1 MTELLTHSAVKL
13 ALHTLRAASSA
24 NSDAPTLLLLHGL
37 GEHSPK
43 HVPEQCNAWPGA
55 IYALDFT
62 GHGESTVPR
71 GGGYTAELLM
81 SDADIALAHIGNATL
96 AGRGIGAYVAVL
108 LAGGRPDLV
117 RGTILLDGPGL
128 AGGGSGSTS
137 PFIVF
142 PDMTQITPP
151 DPFVLAELSVDVRPP
166 DYLLEFVR
174 LANQYSDLTRPFTIC
189 CEEKPDWLNAMI
201 GQPGVETSTLSEAL
215 QFYSA
220 PKAE

>member
-1 MTELLTHSAVKL
+1 MTTHYLTHSSVKL
-13 ALHTLRAASSA
+13 ALHELQSKGEP
-24 NSDAPTLLLLHGL
+24 NLLLLHGL
-37 GEHSPK
+37 GEHSPAK
-43 HVPEQCNAWPGA
+43 IPEQFASWPGN

-62 GHGESTVPR
+62 GHGDSTVPR

-81 SDADIALAHIGNATL
+81 SDADIALAKIGKATV

-108 LAGGRPDLV
+108 LAGGRPELV

-142 PDMTQITPP
+142 PDMTQMTPP

-174 LANQYSDLTRPFTIC
+174 LASQYSDLSRPFSIC
-189 CEEKPDWLNAMI
+189 CEEKPEWLGAME
-201 GQPGVETSTLSEAL
+201 GQPGVEKVNLEEAL
-215 QFYSA
+215 NFYSQ
-220 PKAE
+220 E

>member
-13 ALHTLRAASSA
+13 ALHTLRVAQSGS
-24 NSDAPTLLLLHGL
+24 SDAPNLLLLHGL

-43 HVPEQCNAWPGA
+43 HVPEQFNTWPGA

-81 SDADIALAHIGNATL
+81 SDADIALAHIGNATI

-142 PDMTQITPP
+142 PDMTQMTPP
-151 DPFVLAELSVDVRPP
+151 DPFALAELSVDVRPP
-166 DYLLEFVR
+166 DYLVEFVR
-174 LANQYSDLTRPFTIC
+174 LAGQYSNLSRPFSIS
-189 CEEKPDWLNAMI
+189 CEEKPDWLNAML
-201 GQPGVETSTLSEAL
+201 GQPGVETIELNEAL
-215 QFYSA
+215 SYYSQQ
-220 PKAE
+220 

>member
-1 MTELLTHSAVKL
+1 MSNTTLLTHSRVKL
-13 ALHTLRAASSA
+13 ALHQLKS
-24 NSDAPTLLLLHGL
+24 NGEPNLLLLHGL

-43 HVPEQCNAWPGA
+43 NIPEQFSSWPGS

-62 GHGESTVPR
+62 GHGDSTVPR

-81 SDADIALAHIGNATL
+81 SDADIALAQLGKATV

-108 LAGGRPDLV
+108 LAGGRPEQV

-142 PDMTQITPP
+142 PDMTQMTPP

-166 DYLLEFVR
+166 DYCMEFLR
-174 LANQYSDLTRPFTIC
+174 LASQYSNLSRPFSIC
-189 CEEKPDWLNAMI
+189 CEEEPDWLAAMA
-201 GQPGVETSTLSEAL
+201 GQPGVEKVNLEEAL
-215 QFYSA
+215 AFYSS
-220 PKAE
+220 E

>member
-1 MTELLTHSAVKL
+1 MTTFLTHSRVKL
-13 ALHTLRAASSA
+13 ALHQLK
-24 NSDAPTLLLLHGL
+24 DAGEPNLLLLHGL

-43 HVPEQCNAWPGA
+43 KIPEQFKTWPGS

-81 SDADIALAHIGNATL
+81 SDADIALAHIGKATV

-117 RGTILLDGPGL
+117 RGTILLDGTGL

-142 PDMTQITPP
+142 PDMTQMTPP
-151 DPFVLAELSVDVRPP
+151 DPFALAELSVDVRPP
-166 DYLLEFVR
+166 DYLIEFVR
-174 LANQYSDLTRPFTIC
+174 LAGQYSDLSRPFSIC
-189 CEEKPDWLNAMI
+189 CEEKPEWLNAMI
-201 GQPGVETSTLSEAL
+201 GQPGVETVKLNEAINY
-215 QFYSA
+215 YSN
-220 PKAE
+220 

>member
-1 MTELLTHSAVKL
+1 MPIYLTHSRVKL
-13 ALHTLRAASSA
+13 ALHTLKDASSQ
-24 NSDAPTLLLLHGL
+24 NKGEPKLLLLHGL
-37 GEHSPK
+37 GEKSPK
-43 HVPEQCNAWPGA
+43 KIPDQFSNWPGS

-81 SDADIALAHIGNATL
+81 SDADIALAHLGKATI

-142 PDMTQITPP
+142 PDMTQMTPP

-174 LANQYSDLTRPFTIC
+174 LAGQYSDLSRPFSIC

-201 GQPGVETSTLSEAL
+201 GQPGVETVSLDESISYYSEV
-215 QFYSA
+215 
-220 PKAE
+220 P

>member
-1 MTELLTHSAVKL
+1 MTEFLTHNRVKL
-13 ALHTLRAASSA
+13 ALHTLK
-24 NSDAPTLLLLHGL
+24 DAGQPKLLLLHGL
-37 GEHSPK
+37 GEQSPK
-43 HVPEQCNAWPGA
+43 QLPQQFNTWPGS

-71 GGGYTAELLM
+71 SNNYTAELLM
-81 SDADIALAHIGNATL
+81 SDADIALSHLGKATL

-142 PDMTQITPP
+142 PDMTQMTPP

-174 LANQYSDLTRPFTIC
+174 LAGQYSELARPFSIC
-189 CEEKPDWLNAMI
+189 GEEKPDWLNAMI
-201 GQPGVETSTLSEAL
+201 GQPGVETVGLEEAL
-215 QFYSA
+215 NFYS
-220 PKAE
+220 KKLV

>member
-1 MTELLTHSAVKL
+1 MVNYLTHSSVKL
-13 ALHTLRAASSA
+13 ALHTLR
-24 NSDAPTLLLLHGL
+24 DKGKKKLLLLHGL

-43 HVPEQCNAWPGA
+43 QVPDHFESWPGS

-81 SDADIALAHIGNATL
+81 SDADIALAHLGTATL

-142 PDMTQITPP
+142 PDMSQMTPP
-151 DPFVLAELSVDVRPP
+151 DPFALAELSVDIRPP
-166 DYLLEFVR
+166 DYLLEFLR
-174 LANQYSDLTRPFTIC
+174 LANQYSDLNRPFSIC
-189 CEEKPDWLNAMI
+189 CEEKPDWLAAMA
-201 GQPGVETSTLSEAL
+201 GQPGVEKVTLQEAL
-215 QFYSA
+215 AFYSD
-220 PKAE
+220 KDNNR

>member
-1 MTELLTHSAVKL
+1 MSKTNYLTHSRVKL
-13 ALHTLRAASSA
+13 ALHTLR
-24 NSDAPTLLLLHGL
+24 DGGEPKLLLLHGL
-37 GEHSPK
+37 GEHTPSTLPEEFK
-43 HVPEQCNAWPGA
+43 HWPGS

-62 GHGESTVPR
+62 GHGDSTVPR

-81 SDADIALAHIGNATL
+81 SDADIALAHLGSATI

-108 LAGGRPDLV
+108 LAGGRPDNV

-142 PDMTQITPP
+142 PDMTQMTPP

-166 DYLLEFVR
+166 DYVMEFVR
-174 LANQYSDLTRPFTIC
+174 LASQYSNLSRPISIC
-189 CEEKPDWLNAMI
+189 CEEKPDWLAAMV
-201 GQPGVETSTLSEAL
+201 GQPGVEDVSLSEAL
-215 QFYSA
+215 NFYSQQQ
-220 PKAE
+220 